1 MTAYAKSQNG
11 SVQFFQALEKHIIA
25 FCYQFNTNEL
35 ANIVYSI
42 SKSPEGNKEVLD
54 HLEIPIRMRISV
66 AKPKEL
72 ASMLMAYTTTGK
84 INDSTLKYFES
95 EFKSKF
101 EEMNAEDISK
111 YYYCFTHLGFK
122 GEGTFY
128 RYL

>member
-1 MTAYAKSQNG
+1 M
-11 SVQFFQALEKHIIA
+11 
-25 FCYQFNTNEL
+25 
-35 ANIVYSI
+35 
-42 SKSPEGNKEVLD
+42 LD

-111 YYYCFTHLGFK
+111 YYYCLTHLGFK